1 MMPEPE
7 SLLGTFTFHTHVYLF
22 IPLIY
27 GLASFSLFEQKLLK
41 VVKVDKLIITAVY

>member
-7 SLLGTFTFHTHVYLF
+7 SFLGTFTFYTHVYLF

-27 GLASFSLFEQKLLK
+27 DLASFSSFEQKLLK
-41 VVKVDKLIITAVY
+41 VVKVDKLVIAAVY